1 MKKFLLLCFSFAFV
15 LSALA
20 QERVVSGK
28 ITAAEDGT
36 TLPGVNV
43 VLKGTTTGTVTDVDG
58 NFRLGVPSS
67 GGTLVFSFIG
77 LQTQEIVIGD
87 RSIID
92 IRMGLD
98 VQQLTEVVV
107 TAVGIERERKAL
119 GYAVSELAGDK
130 IRQKSEPDIVRSLQ
144 GKVAGVNIIGAGGA
158 VGEGTNITIRGNSSL
173 LGNNQ
178 PLFVVDGVPFDN
190 STYTTGS
197 FTSRTTAS
205 NRSFDLDPNN
215 IESMT
220 VLKGAAAAA
229 LYGSRAANGVIV
241 VTTKSGSGKA
251 TKKGLEITL
260 TSGFSAETVAN
271 LPDYQQR
278 YVQGNNFKYV
288 DGNFGTWGASFD
300 PNQPEWLIS
309 NNANLIKSIDPTTGK
324 PWVSHPYDRYTTA
337 SSSPFFGQK
346 YVGDSVLL
354 SPHNTPKDFFQ
365 TGSVFET
372 GLSVSGGNQT
382 GNITA
387 GVSRSR
393 NEGITPFNIGTRT
406 SVNIGGNMKLDNGL
420 YVGGSA
426 SYVRNELTSPP
437 SAGLFTGG
445 TSITERLLYTPPNVD
460 VKGLPSRDPQGNSAF
475 YRPDNDNPYFLAE
488 FAPQESNV
496 DRYFG
501 NLYFGYDL
509 TDWLNVTLKGGFNSY
524 SQQNFGVLP
533 ISTNAA
539 PTGQITDDRISN
551 READYNLIFTATKD
565 ISADL
570 NLKAIL
576 GGNLNKRTTERQ
588 AYQGTGIIVRGLNDL
603 DNTQS
608 VLPFGGGITERGY
621 EAVFTDLTFGY
632 KDYLFLNLTG
642 RNDWTSTLP
651 VDQRSYFYGGASS
664 SFIFSDAF
672 DISNNWFSYGK
683 LRAGFARVGND
694 TQAYLTQ
701 QVNFFTNNSLG
712 NNIAAFGFPYT
723 SAAPGASTYNVQSIG
738 QALGNP
744 QLTPEFT
751 TEWEIGADLRFLN
764 NRVGLELTYYDR
776 SSTDQIVSI
785 PIPRS
790 SGFDSKT
797 VNIGEVTNSG
807 IEAALDITPVQLNNS
822 FRWNIFSVFTRN
834 RNEVVSLTE
843 GLDEVFVAGFGNS
856 VQVAHAAG
864 QPYGQLKGQT
874 AERDAAGNL
883 LVDPSTGKL
892 IIGNDLEFIGDPNP
906 DYQIGITNTFSFKGI
921 SLNFLIDYRHGGD
934 MYSGTYNQLYGR
946 GLTPGTIPD
955 GPNGRRITL
964 VIPGVVGDPTTQQAV
979 LDENGNSIPNGTQL
993 TVNDWFFINTF
1004 ASSGGDEFSVFDAST
1019 IRLRE
1024 LSIGYDLP
1032 KSLLSR
1038 TPFGSASITFTGRNL
1053 WYKALNF
1060 PSDLNF
1066 DPETSSLGAGNIV
1079 GLTANPNQSGNSQ
1092 GVDFGVIPTTK
1103 RFGVNL
1109 KLTF

>member
-1 MKKFLLLCFSFAFV
+1 MKKFLLLCFSLAFV
-15 LSALA
+15 LNAWA

-28 ITAAEDGT
+28 VTAAEDGT

-58 NFRLGVPSS
+58 NYRLGVPAS

-77 LQTQEIVIGD
+77 LQTQEVAIGE

-92 IRMGLD
+92 VQMGMD

-119 GYAVSELAGDK
+119 GYAVSELGGDK

-260 TSGFSAETVAN
+260 TSGFSAEQVAN
-271 LPDYQQR
+271 LPEYQTR

-300 PNQPEWLIS
+300 PNQPEWQLPI
-309 NNANLIKSIDPTTGK
+309 NANLIKSIDPATGQ
-324 PWVSHPYDRYTTA
+324 PWVAHPYDRYTNPSAT
-337 SSSPFFGQK
+337 PFFGQK

-354 SPHNTPKDFFQ
+354 IPHNTPKDFFR
-365 TGSVFET
+365 TGNVFET
-372 GLSVSGGNQT
+372 GLSVSGGNET

-387 GVSRSR
+387 GVSRSS
-393 NEGITPFNIGTRT
+393 NEGITPHNTGTRT

-445 TSITERLLYTPPNVD
+445 TSVTERLLYTPPNVD
-460 VKGLPSRDPQGNSAF
+460 VKGLPSEDPQGNSAF
-475 YRPDNDNPYFLAE
+475 YRPDNDNPYFLADH
-488 FAPQESNV
+488 APQKSNV

-501 NLYFGYDL
+501 NLYFGYDI

-533 ISTNAA
+533 ISTNIT

-551 READYNLIFTATKD
+551 REMDYNLIFTATKD
-565 ISADL
+565 LSADF
-570 NLKAIL
+570 NLKAIV

-621 EAVFTDLTFGY
+621 EALFTDLTFGY
-632 KDYLFLNLTG
+632 RDYLFLNLTG

-651 VDQRSYFYGGASS
+651 VDQRSYFYGGAST
-664 SFIFSDAF
+664 SFIFTDAF
-672 DISNNWFSYGK
+672 DVANNWLSYGK
-683 LRAGFARVGND
+683 LRAGIARVGND

-712 NNIAAFGFPYT
+712 NNVAAYGFPYT
-723 SAAPGASTYNVQSIG
+723 SGAPGSPAFNVQSIG
-738 QALGNP
+738 GALGNP
-744 QLTPEFT
+744 ELTPEFT
-751 TEWEIGADLRFLN
+751 TEWEVGTDLRFLN
-764 NRVGLELTYYDR
+764 NRLGLELTYYNR

-807 IEAALDITPVQLNNS
+807 WEAALDITPLQFSNG
-822 FRWNIFSVFTRN
+822 FRWNIYSVFTRN
-834 RNEVVSLTE
+834 RNEVVELTN
-843 GLDEVFVAGFGNS
+843 GLDEVFVNGFGNS
-856 VQVAHAAG
+856 VQVVHAAG
-864 QPYGQLKGQT
+864 QPYGQIKGQT
-874 AERDAAGNL
+874 AERDDAGNL

-906 DYQIGITNTFSFKGI
+906 DYQIGVTNTFSFKGI

-946 GLTPGTIPD
+946 GLTQGTIPD

-964 VIPGVVGDPTTQQAV
+964 VIPGVIGDPLTQKAV
-979 LDENGNSIPNGTQL
+979 LDENGNTIPNGTQL

-1004 ASSGGDEFSVFDAST
+1004 GSAGGDEFSVFDAST

-1024 LSIGYDLP
+1024 VSLGYDLP

-1066 DPETSSLGAGNIV
+1066 DPETNSLGAGNVI
-1079 GLTANPNQSGNSQ
+1079 GLDPNQSGNSQ

>member
-1 MKKFLLLCFSFAFV
+1 MKKFLLLCFSFVFV
-15 LSALA
+15 LSAWA

-77 LQTQEIVIGD
+77 LQTQEITIGD

-92 IRMGLD
+92 IQMGLD

-119 GYAVSELAGDK
+119 GYAVSEVAGDR

-144 GKVAGVNIIGAGGA
+144 GKIAGVNIIGAGGA

-190 STYTTGS
+190 STFTSGS
-197 FTSRTTAS
+197 FSSRTTAS

-260 TSGFSAETVAN
+260 TSGFSAEQVAN
-271 LPDYQQR
+271 LPDYQTR
-278 YVQGNNFKYV
+278 YTQGNNFKYV

-300 PNQPEWLIS
+300 PTEPEWLVS
-309 NNANLIKSIDPTTGK
+309 NNANLIKSIDPATGR
-324 PWVSHPYDRYTTA
+324 PWVPHPYDRYTSA
-337 SSSPFFGQK
+337 SSTPFFGQK

-354 SPHNTPKDFFQ
+354 QSYNTPKDFFQ

-372 GLSVSGGNQT
+372 GLSVSGGNET

-437 SAGLFTGG
+437 SAGLSTGG
-445 TSITERLLYTPPNVD
+445 TSITERLLYTPPNVN
-460 VKGLPSRDPQGNSAF
+460 VKGLPSTDAQGNSAF

-501 NLYFGYDL
+501 NLYFGYDIA
-509 TDWLNVTLKGGFNSY
+509 DWLNVTLKGGFNSY

-533 ISTNAA
+533 ISTNVA

-565 ISADL
+565 LSADI

-621 EAVFTDLTFGY
+621 EAIFTDLTFGY

-651 VDQRSYFYGGASS
+651 VDQRSYFYGGGST
-664 SFIFSDAF
+664 SFIFSEAL

-701 QVNFFTNNSLG
+701 QVNFFTNSSLG
-712 NNIAAFGFPYT
+712 NNVAAYGFPYT
-723 SAAPGASTYNVQSIG
+723 SAAPGAAAFNIQSIG
-738 QALGNP
+738 SALGNP

-751 TEWEIGADLRFLN
+751 TEWEIGTDLRFLN
-764 NRVGLELTYYDR
+764 NRVGLELTHYNR

-790 SGFDSKT
+790 SGFASKT

-807 IEAALDITPVQLNNS
+807 WEAALDITPVQLNNS
-822 FRWNIFSVFTRN
+822 FRWNIFTVFTRN
-834 RNEVVSLTE
+834 RNEVKELTD
-843 GLDEVFVAGFGNS
+843 GLEEVFINGFGNS
-856 VQVAHAAG
+856 VQVVHAAG

-874 AERDAAGNL
+874 AKRDAAGNL

-921 SLNFLIDYRHGGD
+921 SLNFLIDYKHGGD
-934 MYSGTYNQLYGR
+934 MFSGTYNQLYGR

-964 VIPGVVGDPTTQQAV
+964 VIPGVVGDPTTQEAV
-979 LDENGNSIPNGTQL
+979 LDDSGNTIPNGTQL

-1004 ASSGGDEFSVFDAST
+1004 ASSGDDSFSVFDAST

-1024 LSIGYDLP
+1024 LSLGYDLP
-1032 KSLLSR
+1032 KSLLAR

-1053 WYKALNF
+1053 WYKAINF
-1060 PSDLNF
+1060 PGDLNF

-1079 GLTANPNQSGNSQ
+1079 GLNPNQSGNSQ

-1103 RFGVNL
+1103 RYGVNL

>member
-15 LSALA
+15 LSAWA

-77 LQTQEIVIGD
+77 LQTQEIAIGD